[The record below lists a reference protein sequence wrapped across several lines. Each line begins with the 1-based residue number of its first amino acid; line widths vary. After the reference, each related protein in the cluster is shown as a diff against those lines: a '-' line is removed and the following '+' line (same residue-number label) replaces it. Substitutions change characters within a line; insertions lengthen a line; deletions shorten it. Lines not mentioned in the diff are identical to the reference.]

1 MDPLTFKILVFIIW
15 FLVPAIPAV
24 IIFKL
29 IPDNKVFVKG
39 PFQGLKIN
47 LTGAFGGYFLLI
59 LISYL
64 MVKEMI
70 FEKQPD
76 VEVWTLKGFVKD
88 DRAIPLDCDKHQA
101 SVTLYPEHKIANGDL
116 NFPVLVNY
124 LNNGYDF
131 PRISISGFSNDETK
145 ANLYLAEDQ
154 TRELNDPD
162 PNGKEKRKGHWV
174 YDYKKRIITYDT
186 AIIMKKELP
195 AVAENTANTI
205 LTVDTTGGHLISRD
219 L

>member
-29 IPDNKVFVKG
+29 IPNNKVFVNG

-59 LISYL
+59 IASYL
-64 MVKEMI
+64 MVNKMI
-70 FEKQPD
+70 FEKRPD
-76 VEVWTLKGFVKD
+76 VEVWTLKGFIKD
-88 DRAIPLDCDKHQA
+88 DRAIPLDCNKHRA
-101 SVTLYPEHKIANGDL
+101 SLTLYPENKIENGDL
-116 NFPVLVNY
+116 NFPLLVAY
-124 LNNGYDF
+124 RNNGYDF
-131 PRISISGFSNDETK
+131 PRISISGFSNDEK
-145 ANLYLAEDQ
+145 RSNLYLAEDQ

-162 PNGKEKRKGHWV
+162 PVGHEKEKGNWI
-174 YDYKKRIITYDT
+174 YDYNKRIITYKG

-195 AVAENTANTI
+195 PVSADTANAI
-205 LTVDTTGGHLISRD
+205 LTVDTTGGH
-219 L
+219 

>member
-29 IPDNKVFVKG
+29 IPNNKVFVNG

-59 LISYL
+59 IASYL
-64 MVKEMI
+64 MVNKMI

-88 DRAIPLDCDKHQA
+88 DRAIPLDCKKHQA
-101 SVTLYPEHKIANGDL
+101 SLTLYPEHKIENGDL
-116 NFPVLVNY
+116 TFPVLVNY
-124 LNNGYDF
+124 RSTGYDF
-131 PRISISGFSNDETK
+131 PRITISGFSNDTSK
-145 ANLYLAEDQ
+145 TNLYLSEDQ

-162 PNGKEKRKGHWV
+162 PHGKEKKKGNWI
-174 YDYKKRIITYDT
+174 YDYNKRIITYKGD
-186 AIIMKKELP
+186 IVMKKELP
-195 AVAENTANTI
+195 PVPEDTAKAI
-205 LTVDTTGGHLISRD
+205 LTVDISGGH
-219 L
+219 